1 MSPLLLLLHG
11 CPAEPAAK
19 NVQNTVFVALDTPRL
34 ARRISIDLRGTLPTR
49 VDLDLASEPGGLDR
63 LIDTWLEDDRLEAHL
78 VDVFAES
85 WQLRLDVLRLESEEF
100 GLGFEHQY
108 HITRAFGDEPAH
120 LIANVIAK
128 NQPFTS
134 IVTTDVTMANALLV
148 DFLPVEWVDPEGQAE
163 WREARYTDGRPPNG
177 VLATSG
183 LWLRYHT
190 TIFNFNRGRAAA
202 LAKLLLCVD
211 IASRPVGF
219 STTVDESTEGL
230 QEAVSTDPGCLA
242 CHASLDPLAGT
253 LWGFWP
259 YEDRDLGEL
268 VNYHPER
275 EGLSVESTGVQ
286 PAYFGTPVVAAAQLG
301 QLVAADPRFAMCT
314 ARRTAER
321 MWGRTTDETDEADV
335 AQLRDQLIESWD
347 YKALL
352 RGILASEEY
361 RAGGLVAGATAADL
375 ERAKPRRLLSPN
387 SLASLIEEVTGF
399 RWRYVTW
406 DQLDSDDTGYRLL
419 LGGADGDSVRVSN
432 LEPTL
437 SRSLV
442 IRRLAQ
448 SAAAAALGTDL
459 AAPRAGRRLVG
470 TTTDDILGLTPDSA
484 AFDAELDEIHFLL
497 FASPRDEVERTAE
510 AELFSAALA
519 VSDAKGAW
527 ASLLAVLLRDPELWT
542 Y

>member
-1 MSPLLLLLHG
+1 
-11 CPAEPAAK
+11 
-19 NVQNTVFVALDTPRL
+19 
-34 ARRISIDLRGTLPTR
+34 
-49 VDLDLASEPGGLDR
+49 
-63 LIDTWLEDDRLEAHL
+63 
-78 VDVFAES
+78 
-85 WQLRLDVLRLESEEF
+85 
-100 GLGFEHQY
+100 
-108 HITRAFGDEPAH
+108 
-120 LIANVIAK
+120 
-128 NQPFTS
+128 
-134 IVTTDVTMANALLV
+134 
-148 DFLPVEWVDPEGQAE
+148 
-163 WREARYTDGRPPNG
+163 
-177 VLATSG
+177 
-183 LWLRYHT
+183 
-190 TIFNFNRGRAAA
+190 
-202 LAKLLLCVD
+202 
-211 IASRPVGF
+211 
-219 STTVDESTEGL
+219 
-230 QEAVSTDPGCLA
+230 
-242 CHASLDPLAGT
+242 
-253 LWGFWP
+253 
-259 YEDRDLGEL
+259 
-268 VNYHPER
+268 
-275 EGLSVESTGVQ
+275 
-286 PAYFGTPVVAAAQLG
+286 
-301 QLVAADPRFAMCT
+301 
-314 ARRTAER
+314 

-470 TTTDDILGLTPDSA
+470 TTTDDI
-484 AFDAELDEIHFLL
+484 